1 MKSRFGTLSSPR
13 AVLPALILLALMGVA
28 GATSSADAQSV
39 FATRGLGYLLEPMDA
54 RARGMGGVDIGL
66 PDPQITWSNPAA
78 AVGLAAPGIVFA
90 YQYDNFETEQLAG
103 DLGGKTARF
112 PLLLGAAPVGDRY
125 VIQLGLGSFL
135 DQNWQFER
143 PDTLFIPPSDTIP
156 VVDRLTSE
164 GGAARVRVG
173 AGARIVEGLSVGL
186 AADFFTGALDRSQG
200 RVFPA
205 GEFVTGRETTRWSY
219 SGMGY
224 TAGLDWS
231 PVEAVGLGVALSG
244 GGTLEATVDDGTG
257 APASYDLPM
266 TVRGGASGR
275 VGQETILALGGSWGG
290 WSSLDGALASE
301 GGARDTYSI
310 EGGIE
315 WAGIVVRDRR
325 LPLRLGA
332 RTAQLPFRWGT
343 ADAVDWAD
351 ESALSAGLGLV
362 MAGGAVRTDLAAEF
376 GSRGGEAS
384 GVDESYWRFAFSLRV
399 LGR

>member
-1 MKSRFGTLSSPR
+1 MKSRFGTLLSSR
-13 AVLPALILLALMGVA
+13 AALPALILFALIGVA
-28 GATSSADAQSV
+28 GTTTPANAQSV

-78 AVGLAAPGIVFA
+78 SVGIVAPGLVFA

-103 DLGGKTARF
+103 GQDGKTARF
-112 PLLLGAAPVGDRY
+112 PLLLGAAPVGDRF
-125 VIQLGLGSFL
+125 VVQLGLGSFL

-143 PDTLFIPPSDTIP
+143 PDTLFLPPADTIP

-173 AGARIVEGLSVGL
+173 AGARVVEGLSVGL

-205 GEFVTGRETTRWSY
+205 GDYATGRETTRWRY
-219 SGMGY
+219 GGMGY
-224 TAGLDWS
+224 TAGVDWS
-231 PVEAVGLGVALSG
+231 PGDAVGLGLALSG
-244 GGTLEATVDDGTG
+244 GGTLEATVEDGTG

-275 VGQETILALGGSWGG
+275 VGQETILALSGAWGG
-290 WSSLDGALASE
+290 WSSLDGALEAQ
-301 GGARDTYSI
+301 GGARDTYSV
-310 EGGIE
+310 EGGVE
-315 WAGIVVRDRR
+315 WAGIVLRDRR
-325 LPLRLGA
+325 LPIRLGA
-332 RTAQLPFRWGT
+332 RTAQLPFRWTT
-343 ADAVDWAD
+343 ADAAEWAD
-351 ESALSAGLGLV
+351 ESALSVGLGLV
-362 MAGGAVRTDLAAEF
+362 MAGGAVRSDLAAEF
-376 GSRGGEAS
+376 GSRGGETS
-384 GVDESYWRFAFSLRV
+384 GVDESFWRFAFSLRV